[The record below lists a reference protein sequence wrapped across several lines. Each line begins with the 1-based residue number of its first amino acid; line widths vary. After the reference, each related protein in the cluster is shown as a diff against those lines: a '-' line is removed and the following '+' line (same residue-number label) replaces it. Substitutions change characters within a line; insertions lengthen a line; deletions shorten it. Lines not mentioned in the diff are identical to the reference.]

1 MADEKVDEDSLLDE
15 EKLKLWVDRLRMNDE
30 KVPKELLRTKYQK
43 PYREL
48 KEKIKAAADHL
59 LTEKLN
65 AGIVIKNDEAGI
77 RLMESIQ
84 TFIKEKQEAGYSKEL
99 GRALTKEYSVEKFL
113 QMAESL
119 RAQIWKMWIP
129 YWQEH
134 CCLYVLLE
142 NWEEPYPPPKVYNDL
157 TDEFLVDEKKNI
169 WEKRPEWKSD
179 DRTIITAGACSV
191 LAGAKKGETTH
202 GQTGEHQQI

>member
-1 MADEKVDEDSLLDE
+1 MADEKMNEDSLPDE

-30 KVPKELLRTKYQK
+30 KVPKELLQTKYQK

-59 LTEKLN
+59 LNETLN
-65 AGIVIKNDEAGI
+65 AGIVIKKDEAGI

-84 TFIKEKQEAGYSKEL
+84 TFVKETQNAGYSKEL
-99 GRALTKEYSVEKFL
+99 GRALTKEYSVEKFI

-119 RAQIWKMWIP
+119 RTQIWNLWIP

-134 CCLYVLLE
+134 RCLYVLPE
-142 NWEEPYPPPKVYNDL
+142 NWEEPYPPPKIYNDL
-157 TDEFLVDEKKNI
+157 TDEFLVDEEKNI

-202 GQTGEHQQI
+202 GQTGKH